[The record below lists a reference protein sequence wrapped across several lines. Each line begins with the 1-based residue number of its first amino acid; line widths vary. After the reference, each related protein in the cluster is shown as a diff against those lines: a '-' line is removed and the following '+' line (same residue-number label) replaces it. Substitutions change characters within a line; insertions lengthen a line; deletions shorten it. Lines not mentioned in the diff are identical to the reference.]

1 MKGPKA
7 SLKEKPIP
15 MIIFTLSFMVS
26 SSKRKDVIS
35 LFDSLVGPLSVKP
48 GCIRVALLSDVNVH
62 EDLLLLEEWQS
73 RTDLEKHIR
82 SDEFRKIL
90 AVMDLADESPKTRF
104 YHVSSTEGFEVI
116 EKARD
121 KTVNMSHDP

>member
-1 MKGPKA
+1 
-7 SLKEKPIP
+7 
-15 MIIFTLSFMVS
+15 MIIFTLSFKVS

-62 EDLLLLEEWQS
+62 EDLLLMEEWQS
-73 RTDLEKHIR
+73 RKDLEKHIR

-90 AVMDLADESPKTRF
+90 AVMDLANESPKTRF

-121 KTVNMSHDP
+121 KTANMSHYP